1 MSSASSSEDEFEQF
15 RARAYSGG
23 NIISLQQLREEIKHG
38 QTLPKQNLCPA
49 DEDSS
54 DSDDG
59 QERSGRAS
67 DKQQHSKNENLK
79 VPRTYRSRSLSPN
92 YASTIA
98 ARNRARLRAEQ
109 LRQLLAKYS
118 QDSQDE
124 PVVSKNISPPHTK
137 VVKKRSFDICFPQT
151 YTEQQESQIQQAGGS
166 DVRLGYRRRS
176 DADRLYNN
184 NSTKHVHPTRA
195 QDEDSSWNMGE
206 MRPRVSSMPS
216 GTVTKRPTCRKAP
229 SIHSFGYDTRNAYV
243 IREFGLTSKGN
254 VINKGSYLSQ
264 SNTSVDSGSTTASAT
279 SLVEGPYSVYLMG
292 IPGVGIRA
300 LISTFI
306 AEQLEDT
313 DSGGQYFS
321 QQLFEV
327 YLLDIFRIK
336 VMFPVPQ
343 IVILES
349 NS

>member
-38 QTLPKQNLCPA
+38 KTLPKQSLCPA

-59 QERSGRAS
+59 QERSGRTS
-67 DKQQHSKNENLK
+67 DKHDAGKQQHSRNGNLK
-79 VPRTYRSRSLSPN
+79 VPRTHRSRSLSPN

-124 PVVSKNISPPHTK
+124 PVVSRNISPTHTK
-137 VVKKRSFDICFPQT
+137 VTKKRSFDICFPQT
-151 YTEQQESQIQQAGGS
+151 YTERQESQNQQGGGS
-166 DVRLGYRRRS
+166 DVQLTYRRRS
-176 DADRLYNN
+176 DADRLHNN
-184 NSTKHVHPTRA
+184 NSTKHVHPTRT
-195 QDEDSSWNMGE
+195 QDEDTTWNMGE

-216 GTVTKRPTCRKAP
+216 GTVTQRPSYRKAP
-229 SIHSFGYDTRNAYV
+229 SSHSFGYDTRNAYV
-243 IREFGLTSKGN
+243 IREFELTSKGN

-264 SNTSVDSGSTTASAT
+264 SNTSVDSGSTTASAA

-300 LISTFI
+300 IISTFI
-306 AEQLEDT
+306 AEQLDDT
-313 DSGGQYFS
+313 DSGG
-321 QQLFEV
+321 
-327 YLLDIFRIK
+327 
-336 VMFPVPQ
+336 
-343 IVILES
+343 
-349 NS
+349 